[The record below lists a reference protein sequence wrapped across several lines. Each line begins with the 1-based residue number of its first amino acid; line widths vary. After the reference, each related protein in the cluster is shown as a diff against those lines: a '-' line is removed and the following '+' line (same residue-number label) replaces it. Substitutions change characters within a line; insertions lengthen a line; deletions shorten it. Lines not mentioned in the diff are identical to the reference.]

1 MPATCRPLTIA
12 LALALALAAPLPVA
26 ANGVL
31 YFVTGPVTIVGA
43 DGKAR
48 PAKKG
53 DRVTPRERVVT
64 GANAMAQLKMADGSF
79 VGVRPD
85 SELRVQAFRPTGADA
100 GAVLVLD
107 KGSVRV
113 LNLETDPKTR
123 PLPVQLQAGDGAA
136 VVLRAGDLESGK
148 PGGAFVNRLNAG
160 TAAAQTNRGNLPLAV
175 HSVNTVTPTAIAPAS
190 IAALPPIS
198 IAAAGSP
205 GRAATAPAAI
215 ATLPPTA
222 GPSAIATSS
231 PNLLGVRQVLPPSLA
246 QAVVAPTTNTFT
258 SPPISSSQVVGTILQ
273 AADTQFS
280 KTGST
285 LTAAQSSSLSTGTQT
300 FNLGGQQAQILV
312 KQPTTT
318 STLTTSTTV
327 NRFNQICFAG
337 RC

>member
-1 MPATCRPLTIA
+1 MIAPLRPLFV
-12 LALALALAAPLPVA
+12 LAALALAAPLPAA

-43 DGKAR
+43 DGKPR

-53 DRVTPRERVVT
+53 DRVMPRERVVT
-64 GANAMAQLKMADGSF
+64 GANAMAQLKLEDGSF
-79 VGVRPD
+79 VGVRPE
-85 SELRVQAFRPTGADA
+85 SEMRVQAFRPTGADA
-100 GAVLVLD
+100 GSVLVLD

-113 LNLETDPKTR
+113 LNLESDPKVR

-136 VVLRAGDLESGK
+136 VMLRGGDLESGK

-160 TAAAQTNRGNLPLAV
+160 AAVAQTNQGNLPLAV
-175 HSVNTVTPTAIAPAS
+175 HSVNTVTPTAIAPAA

-198 IAAAGSP
+198 IAAAGAP
-205 GRAATAPAAI
+205 GRAAAAPAAI

-222 GPSAIATSS
+222 GPSAVATLN
-231 PNLLGVRQVLPPSLA
+231 PNLLGVRPVLPSSLA

-258 SPPISSSQVVGTILQ
+258 SPPISSSQVIGTILQ
-273 AADTQFS
+273 AADTQFA
-280 KTGST
+280 KTGTSF
-285 LTAAQSSSLSTGTQT
+285 TAAQPSSLSAGTQT
-300 FNLGGQQAQILV
+300 FNLGGQQAQIQA
-312 KQPTTT
+312 KQPTT
-318 STLTTSTTV
+318 STLTTTTTV